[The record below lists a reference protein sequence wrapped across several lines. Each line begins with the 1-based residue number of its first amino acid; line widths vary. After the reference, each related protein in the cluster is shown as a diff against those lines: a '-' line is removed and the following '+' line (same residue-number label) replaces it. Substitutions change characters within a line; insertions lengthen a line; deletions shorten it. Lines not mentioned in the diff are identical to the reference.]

1 MIIISSNLNI
11 SIYILFI
18 IVIKSLGWFITTK
31 YRKTMYLYT
40 YAFYI

>member
-1 MIIISSNLNI
+1 MIIISSDLNI

-18 IVIKSLGWFITTK
+18 IVKSLGWFITTK
-31 YRKTMYLYT
+31 YRKTMHLYT